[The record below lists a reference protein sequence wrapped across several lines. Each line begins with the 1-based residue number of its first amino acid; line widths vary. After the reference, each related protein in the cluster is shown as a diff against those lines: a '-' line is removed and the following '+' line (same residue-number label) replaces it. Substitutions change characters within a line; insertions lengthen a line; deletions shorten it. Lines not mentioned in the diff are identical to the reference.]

1 MDSLLIETKN
11 RMQKV
16 LDLLHQDLST
26 IRTGK
31 ASPSLVEN
39 IIVSVYG
46 GTTKLKVMEVAT
58 VTTSDTQTIVITPFD
73 ASILGEIQ
81 KGIMEANIGLV
92 PSNDGQIIRISI
104 PPLSQERRQELI
116 HLMKQKLE
124 NGRILIRQTR
134 QDSMHDLKKNEEL
147 SEDEHKRY
155 EKEIQKITDDTIQDV
170 ESRGSQKEQEL
181 LKI

>member
-1 MDSLLIETKN
+1 MRNGKG
-11 RMQKV
+11 
-16 LDLLHQDLST
+16 LHY
-26 IRTGK
+26 I
-31 ASPSLVEN
+31 VEN

-46 GTTKLKVMEVAT
+46 GTTRLKVMEVAT
-58 VTTSDTQTIVITPFD
+58 VTTSDTQTVVITPFD

-81 KGIMEANIGLV
+81 KGIMEANTGLI

-124 NGRILIRQTR
+124 NGRILIRQAR
-134 QDSMHDLKKNEEL
+134 QDSMHELKKNEEL

-155 EKEIQKITDDTIQDV
+155 EKE
-170 ESRGSQKEQEL
+170 
-181 LKI
+181 